1 MDIPRKKE
9 DIMEKTCCFTG
20 HRPRKL
26 PFGSDET
33 DERCVKLKNTLY
45 AKARELIENEG
56 VTKFISGLAL
66 GVDTFA
72 AEAVLLLKEEF
83 PEIILEA
90 AIPCEDQ
97 PAFWKTSD
105 RTRYYK
111 IAERCDI
118 STVLQK
124 RYTNGC
130 MQKRNR
136 YMVDNSDIVIA
147 VWDGSSG
154 GTELTVRYA
163 EKTGKKILPIL
174 P

>member
-1 MDIPRKKE
+1 M
-9 DIMEKTCCFTG
+9 
-20 HRPRKL
+20 
-26 PFGSDET
+26 
-33 DERCVKLKNTLY
+33 
-45 AKARELIENEG
+45 
-56 VTKFISGLAL
+56 

-97 PAFWKTSD
+97 PAFWKTND
-105 RTRYYK
+105 RKRYYK

>member
-124 RYTNGC
+124 R
-130 MQKRNR
+130 NR

>member
-1 MDIPRKKE
+1 
-9 DIMEKTCCFTG
+9 MEKTCCFTG
-20 HRPRKL
+20 HRPLKL

-124 RYTNGC
+124 KYTNGC